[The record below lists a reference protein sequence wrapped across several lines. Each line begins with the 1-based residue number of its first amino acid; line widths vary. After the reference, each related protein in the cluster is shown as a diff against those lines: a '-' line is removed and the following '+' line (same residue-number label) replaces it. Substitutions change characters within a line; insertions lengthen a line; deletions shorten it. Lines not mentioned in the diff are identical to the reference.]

1 MLSRRLK
8 VAFAKFERMAVS
20 FVIADRRNPQ
30 WYYAGVICILIA
42 FLAFLFEI
50 LDANR
55 YQWPD
60 IFFIPLLL
68 SAIVFRYNGLWFIL
82 PAIIARYIVFY
93 NNVLPSSL
101 ILVNELFVVLKW
113 VVLVVITVFALE
125 KFRAASLYEIRFKHD
140 LDMAKLLQRTLV
152 PKLFQS
158 NKIRIN
164 GYIKQS
170 MQIGGDFYY
179 FRPFK
184 QKYAMLAIGDVMGKG
199 IAASIAMAIIMGLLY
214 EWRAKKFSPS
224 SMLRKINH
232 RLINLWGN
240 SQIFSTIFYGIVNL
254 ETNEFTYANAGHQN
268 AVLVG
273 WEGKAQIVEGS
284 GVPVGMY
291 SEVGWEDY
299 HLSLCEGDKLIL
311 FTDGICETK
320 NDKNELYSV
329 DRLISVA
336 EVYRH
341 ESGERLRM
349 EILDSIQRFVGRRKV
364 TQTDEDDKAIVILEV
379 ME

>member
-8 VAFAKFERMAVS
+8 VSFAKLERAAVS
-20 FVIADRRNPQ
+20 FVLADRRSPQ
-30 WYYAGVICILIA
+30 WYYACAICILIILFA
-42 FLAFLFEI
+42 FVFEV
-50 LDANR
+50 LHTNA
-55 YQWPD
+55 YQLPD
-60 IFFIPLLL
+60 IFFIPLII
-68 SAIVFRYNGLWFIL
+68 SAIVFRYYGLFFIL
-82 PAIIARYIVFY
+82 PAIVARYMALY
-93 NNVLPSSL
+93 GNVLPSSL
-101 ILVNELFVVLKW
+101 TLVNEVFVVFKW
-113 VVLVVITVFALE
+113 LILVVITVFAFE
-125 KFRAASLYEIRFKHD
+125 KFRSASLHEIRFKHD
-140 LDMAKLLQRTLV
+140 LDMAKILQRTLL

-158 NKIRIN
+158 GKVRIN
-164 GYIKQS
+164 GYIRQS

-199 IAASIAMAIIMGLLY
+199 IAASIAMAIIMGFLY
-214 EWRAKKFSPS
+214 EWRISKFLPS
-224 SMLRKINH
+224 KMMRKINH
-232 RLINLWGN
+232 RLINLWGQ
-240 SQIFSTIFYGIVNL
+240 SQIFSTIFYGIINID
-254 ETNEFTYANAGHQN
+254 TYDFTYANAGHQH

-273 WEGKAQIVEGS
+273 WEGKAQIIEGS

-291 SEVGWEDY
+291 SEADWDDY
-299 HLSLCEGDKLIL
+299 HLSLSEGDKLIL

-320 NDKNELYSV
+320 NDKNEQYSV

-349 EILDSIQRFVGRRKV
+349 EILNSIQKFAGRKKM
-364 TQTDEDDKAIVILEV
+364 TQSDEDDRAIVILEI